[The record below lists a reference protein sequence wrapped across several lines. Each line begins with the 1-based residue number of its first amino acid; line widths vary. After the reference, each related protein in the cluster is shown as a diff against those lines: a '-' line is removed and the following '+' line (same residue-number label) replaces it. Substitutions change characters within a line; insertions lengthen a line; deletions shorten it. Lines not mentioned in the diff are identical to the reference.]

1 MHFSKSSV
9 GMKVRGIA
17 ALPAFPAVPQGQKLQ
32 RRLQES
38 VISMYTLSIG
48 LLHVERLDGSVVFAQ
63 VSCFLDFLEC
73 LFGDAWFQVFP
84 EALDVRENLAV
95 ALVGAARVFV
105 QPAVH
110 RENFAQQV
118 PFADGTCVGCGLV
131 FGGEAWACEQP
142 APDHDACQLGVARF
156 HLANLADGR
165 DIAVVDERV
174 AAFLV
179 EPHESGKVDGAL
191 VLLPAEPRMERDVGE
206 RGVVQD
212 GQQRERFVGGVLPE
226 PHLDGKLYGNVGR
239 EARDFVHDGLDGLR
253 VAQQAGSAVAADLH
267 REGTSHVEI
276 DFRETFLHD
285 GVGESPKFVDA
296 VRDNLRHGL
305 CTGTQIA
312 ATAKVAFNVAQVLF
326 TRAAV
331 FHPQEG
337 RVIGV
342 DTAEDF
348 GMSLAVDACG
358 VTLQRGEQDLHG
370 AVPL

>member
-1 MHFSKSSV
+1 
-9 GMKVRGIA
+9 
-17 ALPAFPAVPQGQKLQ
+17 
-32 RRLQES
+32 
-38 VISMYTLSIG
+38 MYTLSIG

-63 VSCFLDFLEC
+63 VSCFLDFLEG
-73 LFGDAWFQVFP
+73 LLGDAWLQVFP

-110 RENFAQQV
+110 LEDFAQQV
-118 PFADGTCVGCGLV
+118 PFGDGTCVGCGLV

-156 HLANLADGR
+156 HFANLADGR
-165 DIAVVDERV
+165 DVAVVDEGM

-179 EPHESGKVDGAL
+179 KPHESGKVDGAL
-191 VLLPAEPRMERDVGE
+191 VLLPAAPRVERDVGE
-206 RGVVQD
+206 RGVVQN
-212 GQQRERFVGGVLPE
+212 GQQCERFVGGVLPE
-226 PHLDGKLYGNVGR
+226 PHLDGKLYGILDC
-239 EARDFVHDGLDGLR
+239 EARDFVHDGLDRLN

-285 GVGESPKFVDA
+285 GVGESPEFVNA

-305 CTGTQIA
+305 CADNRIA
-312 ATAKVAFNVAQVLF
+312 ATARVSVNVAQVLF
-326 TRAAV
+326 TGAAV

-348 GMSLAVDACG
+348 GMGLAVDACG

>member
-1 MHFSKSSV
+1 MSPFCE
-9 GMKVRGIA
+9 R
-17 ALPAFPAVPQGQKLQ
+17 VPHGQKLQ

-48 LLHVERLDGSVVFAQ
+48 LLHVERQYGCVVFAQ
-63 VSCFLDFLEC
+63 VSCFLDFLEG
-73 LFGDAWFQVFP
+73 LLGNAWLQVFP

-95 ALVGAARVFV
+95 ALVGAARMFV

-110 RENFAQQV
+110 LENFAQQV
-118 PFADGTCVGCGLV
+118 PFADADGVGCGPV
-131 FGGEAWACEQP
+131 FGGEAWAGEQP

-156 HLANLADGR
+156 HLANLADAR
-165 DIAVVDERV
+165 DIAVVDEGV
-174 AAFLV
+174 AAFFV
-179 EPHESGKVDGAL
+179 KPHESGKVDGAL
-191 VLLPAEPRMERDVGE
+191 VLLPAEPRVERDVGE

-212 GQQRERFVGGVLPE
+212 GQKRERFVGGVLPQ
-226 PHLDGKLYGNVGR
+226 PHLDGKLYGVLGR

-276 DFRETFLHD
+276 DFREPLLHD

-296 VRDNLRHGL
+296 VRDNLWHGL
-305 CTGTQIA
+305 CANTQIA

-326 TRAAV
+326 AGPAI
-331 FHPQEG
+331 FYPQEG
-337 RVIGV
+337 CVIGV
-342 DTAEDF
+342 DPAKDF
-348 GMSLAVDACG
+348 GMGLAVDAGG

-370 AVPL
+370 AIPL

>member
-1 MHFSKSSV
+1 
-9 GMKVRGIA
+9 
-17 ALPAFPAVPQGQKLQ
+17 
-32 RRLQES
+32 
-38 VISMYTLSIG
+38 MYTLSIG
-48 LLHVERLDGSVVFAQ
+48 LLHVERQYGCVVFAQ
-63 VSCFLDFLEC
+63 VSCFLDFLEG
-73 LFGDAWFQVFP
+73 LLGDAWLQVFP

-110 RENFAQQV
+110 LEDFAQQV
-118 PFADGTCVGCGLV
+118 PFADGACVGCGLV

-142 APDHDACQLGVARF
+142 APDHDAGQLGVGRF
-156 HLANLADGR
+156 HLANLADAR
-165 DIAVVDERV
+165 DVAVVDEGV

-191 VLLPAEPRMERDVGE
+191 VLLPAEPRVERDVGE
-206 RGVVQD
+206 RGVVQN
-212 GQQRERFVGGVLPE
+212 GQQRERFVGGVLPQ
-226 PHLDGKLYGNVGR
+226 PHLDGKLYGVLGR

-267 REGTSHVEI
+267 REGTSHVEV
-276 DFRETFLHD
+276 DFREPLLHD
-285 GVGESPKFVDA
+285 RVGESPEFVDA
-296 VRDNLRHGL
+296 VRDNLRHSL
-305 CTGTQIA
+305 CTGNQILSTGNQIA
-312 ATAKVAFNVAQVLF
+312 ATAKVAFNVAQIF
-326 TRAAV
+326 FAGAAV

-342 DTAEDF
+342 DPAEDF

-370 AVPL
+370 AIPL